1 MKNKIYYSAVI
12 LGNLNN
18 IRCTEGKVKLIKYV
32 VNNKIFTGGT
42 NFKFKTGELRIKD
55 IIDIENVRKK
65 ACKNYLPNNKL
76 SDLSTPDKGHVHYQ
90 IIDHIVNDIFYDKL
104 KDNKLKLVKVEEIK
118 YTKENTG
125 GIETIKEEKT
135 EYNEKNNHL
144 KDGTLA
150 NLEEVIDNDTD
161 YIFYYNYDVTFHTNS
176 LHIKYNNV
184 EYTNKNE
191 IKLNCELVP
200 EFSNTDN
207 FFYQIINNVFDKNGK
222 TLDNALKTKPL
233 PAHVLEYCIKFNVD
247 NKESTLNQCEIFY
260 EQLLYDYDSKTFGSL
275 NLTIDQFYKYK
286 IILKNIK
293 GYYFK
298 YDKNEK
304 TWNIRTKIKEH
315 QYQQFTEDSLN
326 DLIKKELFL
335 KDGYYKLTFD
345 KKLNTDKKI
354 DEDNEITLEFDIE
367 KIKNDN
373 DSKQFINTYLEEK
386 QYVYKYRIINTP
398 SGYKFKS
405 DILKNADQNGF
416 IKGKLSTI
424 EEVKAKIK
432 ADLGLKDGEYE
443 LENVPDIERDLE
455 KDSAD
460 IEINIKL
467 KDNDKL
473 KDKMFE
479 KIPQGPTDKTS
490 GTDNRGENEGCK
502 KETTYC
508 GSTKN

>member
-104 KDNKLKLVKVEEIK
+104 KDKKLKLTKVEKIK

-150 NLEEVIDNDTD
+150 NPEEVIDNDTD
-161 YIFYYNYDVTFHTNS
+161 YIFYYNYDVTFPTNS

-184 EYTNKNE
+184 EYTNKND

-207 FFYQIINNVFDKNGK
+207 FFNQIKDNVFDKNGK

-260 EQLLYDYDSKTFGSL
+260 EQLLYDYNSKTFGSL

-315 QYQQFTEDSLN
+315 QDQQFTEDSLN

-345 KKLNTDKKI
+345 KDLNADKKI

-432 ADLGLKDGEYE
+432 TDLGLEDGEYE

-479 KIPQGPTDKTS
+479 KIPQGHTDKTS
-490 GTDNRGENEGCK
+490 GTGDGSKNEGCK

-508 GSTKN
+508 GSNKN